1 MHLSEKKIRQQKEFY
16 LVNDFQSKLDAQKEL
31 RKIRSENALFGKR
44 KIFVFSSQNS
54 KIKLPHGVY
63 EQAFYAN

>member
-1 MHLSEKKIRQQKEFY
+1 MHLSQKKVRQQKEFY

-44 KIFVFSSQNS
+44 KLSFS
-54 KIKLPHGVY
+54 LPKTLK
-63 EQAFYAN
+63 